1 VESGVC
7 VSDTRSCSAPNAT
20 AATETWNGSTYI
32 DCTATACASTYHIEF
47 GACVSDTRSCS
58 IANGS
63 GSQNYVSGAWGT
75 CTLVPGSCTTG
86 YHTNG
91 NACEADVIGYCAN
104 LSATTTATLGDG
116 PKTIY
121 GELFIANATNA
132 AGAYARSNVKFQY
145 GSGATGSNASGW
157 SNWVDATY
165 DSENGNNDQ
174 YRASVA
180 VPSTTGA
187 SDYAFRASTNGGTTW
202 TYCMTGNAFSTTYD
216 PAKAGVFTT
225 SGETIDFCNTQF
237 PTTINSSVSTSNTV
251 YGQVYLAG
259 KTNSQGT
266 QYTGN
271 GNPAHQSGNIRM
283 QFGYGL
289 DGSAPSS
296 WATWTSTGVNW
307 NAGSGGNNNDEY
319 QIDWTTPAATGR
331 YDYLFRASG
340 DGGATWTY
348 CDTDGSTTGTGI
360 NAPGDNLNTSGTA
373 YTVGYCNIQFP
384 SSVTASVG
392 GSASIYG
399 QLYVA
404 GQTEAGGQAPSSNVV
419 FQFGYGASAA
429 SPSTWTNWSST
440 AFNVQVGNNDEF
452 VKNWSVPLDAIG
464 SKYAFRASGNGG
476 VTWSYCGTGTGAT
489 TPNDG
494 TGTAGWGATTITQN
508 LLVQRNGIGSATLSG
523 SAMNV
528 SLLEFAQTGGT
539 VVSTTN
545 LDTSGANQLTD
556 SGSAGSNGYM
566 NTRGPWLSVG
576 GYNTVLAT
584 SGVASLNTKV
594 VHLYNG
600 TLGSFTRVLFP
611 TDATVFGGNNFRSS
625 VPVSAT
631 QFYATGTGSST
642 TGGVWYYNG
651 TGFTQISTT
660 VTNLRNVEIYGG
672 NLYYT
677 TGSGSS
683 RGIYQVGTGLPTSS
697 GTTASPLVVT
707 GSSTDPY
714 GFVLFDTNSDT
725 VMDLAYVCDGFAGLQ
740 KWTYSSGVWAGTA
753 AWALKIAAGGTALG
767 GTGNGCTG
775 LTGTFA
781 SGTATLYFAENI
793 TASSGN
799 NRIMK
804 VVDSGTTPTAA
815 SVIATAGTNYVF
827 RGVDFKGF

>member
-1 VESGVC
+1 VSDTRTCSPLPSNTTNGTQVWDGVSAYGACTASACAATYHVEGGVCVSDTRTCSPLPSNTTAGTQTWNSGTSTYGSCTATTCDATYHVESGVC

-116 PKTIY
+116 PKTIF

-373 YTVGYCNIQFP
+373 YTIDYGNLQFP
-384 SSVTASVG
+384 TTL
-392 GSASIYG
+392 SAINGQTTTIYG
-399 QLYVA
+399 QVYI
-404 GQTEAGGQAPSSNVV
+404 AGGTNTTTSQFTGGGNVV
-419 FQFGYGASAA
+419 AQFGYGAASSAPSGWTTWTSTGVTWNAA
-429 SPSTWTNWSST
+429 SGVN
-440 AFNVQVGNNDEF
+440 NNDEYQISWLAPPYST
-452 VKNWSVPLDAIG
+452 NISYGWR
-464 SKYAFRASGNGG
+464 YSGNGG
-476 VTWSYCGTGTGAT
+476 VTWTYG
-489 TPNDG
+489 
-494 TGTAGWGATTITQN
+494 GTAGITAASSTTGWGAATMSC
-508 LLVQRNGIGSATLSG
+508 LLISDYVEGFGNRKGVEIWNCGPSAVTPYASKIKMCQ
-523 SAMNV
+523 ANK
-528 SLLEFAQTGGT
+528 TNGGT
-539 VVSTTN
+539 NTTTC
-545 LDTSGANQLTD
+545 TS
-556 SGSAGSNGYM
+556 SAY
-566 NTRGPWLSVG
+566 
-576 GYNTVLAT
+576 A
-584 SGVASLNTKV
+584 
-594 VHLYNG
+594 
-600 TLGSFTRVLFP
+600 FP
-611 TDATVFGGNNFRSS
+611 S
-625 VPVSAT
+625 
-631 QFYATGTGSST
+631 TGTGSS
-642 TGGVWYYNG
+642 
-651 TGFTQISTT
+651 
-660 VTNLRNVEIYGG
+660 
-672 NLYYT
+672 
-677 TGSGSS
+677 
-683 RGIYQVGTGLPTSS
+683 
-697 GTTASPLVVT
+697 
-707 GSSTDPY
+707 
-714 GFVLFDTNSDT
+714 
-725 VMDLAYVCDGFAGLQ
+725 
-740 KWTYSSGVWAGTA
+740 
-753 AWALKIAAGGTALG
+753 IAAGGVLTICNSSSPTFGSGCDVSTSSQVFSFNGDDRLGLFVDNDGVAATTTSTAFTAGDTLLDAFGMFATSYLG
-767 GTGNGCTG
+767 AGAPGHFTD
-775 LTGTFA
+775 
-781 SGTATLYFAENI
+781 
-793 TASSGN
+793 
-799 NRIMK
+799 RIFSRTSCERN
-804 VVDSGTTPTAA
+804 DGTTGFPNTTWTQGTEVNGWSFVSAFTSDTAEATDPGQIAYLARFRTAPTF
-815 SVIATAGTNYVF
+815 TCP
-827 RGVDFKGF
+827 